1 MQIPPWSAWSDSLRC
16 LSFSCTVP
24 PLLPDIEQR
33 PIRARHTFSL
43 WAQTARSRAAC
54 AAGPGRATL
63 GVNQMGECTLQPRK
77 AIPVDGNLFG
87 VNSILGPIVTLAYD
101 DPELL
106 ASARAIGAGVLRYPG
121 GSIANFWDLARGRYH
136 EQSMHPAL
144 DHTLI
149 DRVAQHPE
157 RGFIPTRFWAGVASA
172 SAGATATG
180 PVWVL
185 NVHTMSGAEML
196 AQVDA
201 LHSQARVGGLGAVG
215 WAW

>member
-1 MQIPPWSAWSDSLRC
+1 M
-16 LSFSCTVP
+16 
-24 PLLPDIEQR
+24 
-33 PIRARHTFSL
+33 
-43 WAQTARSRAAC
+43 
-54 AAGPGRATL
+54 
-63 GVNQMGECTLQPRK
+63 NQMGECTLQPRE

-144 DHTLI
+144 DATLI

>member
-1 MQIPPWSAWSDSLRC
+1 MEQEIRPTDNVHCITWPEHRRSVPSLASPTHATSAAPEAGADRAAGRGTPAPAWS
-16 LSFSCTVP
+16 
-24 PLLPDIEQR
+24 
-33 PIRARHTFSL
+33 
-43 WAQTARSRAAC
+43 
-54 AAGPGRATL
+54 
-63 GVNQMGECTLQPRK
+63 QMGECTLQPQG

-121 GSIANFWDLARGRYH
+121 GSIANFWDLAKGRYH
-136 EQSMHPAL
+136 EQSVHPAI
-144 DHTLI
+144 DSTLI

-157 RGFIPTRFWAGVASA
+157 RGFIPKRFWAGVASA

-196 AQVDA
+196 AQVDT